1 MKVVYNEEDEQFD
14 VSDEG
19 LFAQELEDD
28 TEVSL
33 AIEKLPQRQRTI
45 AELILEGKTQHEIAN
60 ITGLNQSSV
69 SRAIK
74 RIKTIVSS
82 V

>member
-45 AELILEGKTQHEIAN
+45 AEMILEGKTQREIAKELK
-60 ITGLNQSSV
+60 TTQS
-69 SRAIK
+69 AISN
-74 RIKTIVSS
+74 T
-82 V
+82 